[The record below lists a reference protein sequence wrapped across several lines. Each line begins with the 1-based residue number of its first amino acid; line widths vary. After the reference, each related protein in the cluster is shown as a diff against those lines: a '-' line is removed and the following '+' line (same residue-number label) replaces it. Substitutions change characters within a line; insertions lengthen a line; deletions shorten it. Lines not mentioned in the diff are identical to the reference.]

1 MIGRPV
7 GIQWDC
13 QKWNQT
19 RRAAHKESVGQVAQD
34 AGGFFARGRN
44 DLPMLGHGE
53 RVVRSEWCK
62 SMFVV
67 VSDRRLKLVAICAS
81 QRQ

>member
-19 RRAAHKESVGQVAQD
+19 RCAAHKESVGQVAQD
-34 AGGFFARGRN
+34 ASGFFARGRN

-53 RVVRSEWCK
+53 SLENWIVQVYVCGGLRPST
-62 SMFVV
+62 
-67 VSDRRLKLVAICAS
+67 
-81 QRQ
+81 